1 MPAGAIEQHNGMVA
15 RRDVATD
22 LGEMQV
28 HHLAVGY
35 RQDEGDAGIAR
46 GTDSAEQIRPIVAL
60 VARCPR
66 SAAALVPK
74 VIPEGRSP
82 RPRPPTP
89 LIYWGDLSVTG
100 NGDLPL
106 ATQRRVES
114 IASDRS
120 PLRRRLTTSISLV
133 CGQLFSSLFFFDFH
147 RTNFS
152 GFPRP
157 FHQFRSGWLCYFC

>member
-46 GTDSAEQIRPIVAL
+46 GTDGAEQIRPIVAL

-66 SAAALVPK
+66 SAAAFRSERREALVVPK
-74 VIPEGRSP
+74 NPARWRAILWRANAK
-82 RPRPPTP
+82 R
-89 LIYWGDLSVTG
+89 LISSVYRG
-100 NGDLPL
+100 S
-106 ATQRRVES
+106 A
-114 IASDRS
+114 
-120 PLRRRLTTSISLV
+120 
-133 CGQLFSSLFFFDFH
+133 
-147 RTNFS
+147 
-152 GFPRP
+152 
-157 FHQFRSGWLCYFC
+157 